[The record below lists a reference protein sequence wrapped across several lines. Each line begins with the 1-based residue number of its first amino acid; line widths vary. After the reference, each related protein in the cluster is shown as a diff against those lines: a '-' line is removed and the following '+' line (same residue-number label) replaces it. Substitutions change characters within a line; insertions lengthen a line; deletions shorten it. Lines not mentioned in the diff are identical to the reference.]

1 MDFLWMEFSLSE
13 ERARSAFYP
22 SIFLQFFLICLLSV
36 SFDRWLVGTSI
47 HLFVSL
53 NGVILSDVE
62 AFLKAFFKCK

>member
-1 MDFLWMEFSLSE
+1 MEFLLIEFSLSE
-13 ERARSAFYP
+13 ERAGSAFHP
-22 SIFLQFFLICLLSV
+22 STFLQFFLICLLSV

-62 AFLKAFFKCK
+62 AFFKAFFNFK